1 MENKNAVLIFTVLL
15 AFATLYTLSFN
26 WASKRFEAKA
36 SIHGQ
41 YIADSLQENNLLGS
55 LTLEEAEKK
64 ATREYLRDSISSE
77 AHPFG
82 QTYRE
87 VKEQELNLGLDL
99 QGGMSVTLEVSIP
112 DLIISLSDYSENENF
127 RSAVKNARLAQKN
140 SSNGFMVLFDQ
151 AWISQT
157 ATSENPTELWRIFHN
172 MEQKDLFPAKSTDAE
187 IMDILFREAETA
199 IDNTEN
205 IIRKRIDQLG
215 VAQPNVQKLQNGR
228 ILVELP
234 GIDDRERARKQLKST
249 ANLEFW
255 ETYFNDEVI
264 GRISAANTAVG
275 EILNPELFGD
285 EAPADSTLTQDQLQL
300 KNPLFA
306 TFQMELG
313 RRSAIVGYAQV
324 SDTNRVNDVLNRPEA
339 LEALGADLRLLWDA
353 KSNGNIA
360 TLYAIKDESGKGRA
374 DLTGNSI
381 VDARVSY
388 DEIGDVVVS
397 MTMDSDGARIWGKMT
412 KKCSEENNRA
422 VAVVL
427 DNLVFSAP
435 NVQSAITNGRSQ
447 ISFGSQ
453 QSAQQKIVEAE
464 DLSGL
469 LKAGSLPAPARIVDE
484 VSIGPQL
491 GEDNIKAGMSSFI
504 IALFVVFAYMIFYYS
519 GAGVVSNIAL
529 LANLFFLIGALA
541 SLGAALTL
549 PGIAGIVLTIGTAV
563 DANVLIYERI
573 REEMRHGKGLT
584 LAVKEGYSK
593 AYSAIIDANIT
604 TLLTALILY
613 SFGSGSIRGF
623 ATTLI
628 IGIFTSLFSAI
639 VITRLVFFSRLEKG
653 KNIRFA
659 SKTTENWF
667 HSSAID
673 FIGKRKMMYV
683 FSALVILGGIGSLAS
698 RGLNYGVEFTGGT
711 TFDISFNDEIDTDD
725 VRSAL
730 STAFT
735 EDGTPGNPLVQ
746 TKESD
751 QKLRVMTN
759 FMIESPSEN
768 VDEEINAALEAGLST
783 LNLTK
788 GDDFSIDMYN
798 KVATTISDDFRDGA
812 KKATIFSLLIIF
824 LYIVFRFRKWQY
836 GLGALIA
843 TTHDVLIVLSVF
855 SIFWGILP
863 FTMEIDQAFIAAILT
878 VIGYSINDTVVVFD
892 RIREYVGLYS
902 GKRDDRTLINNAL
915 NSTLSRTVNTSLS
928 TFVVLLTIFSFGGD
942 NIKGFVFALMVGVV
956 VGTYSSIFI
965 ATPSVLDLSKKLSK

>member
-64 ATREYLRDSISSE
+64 ATREYLRDSISSK

-112 DLIISLSDYSENENF
+112 DLVISLSDYSENENF

-140 SSNGFMVLFDQ
+140 SSDGFMVLFEQ
-151 AWISQT
+151 AWNSQT

-172 MEQKDLFPAKSTDAE
+172 MEQKDLFPAKSTDAD
-187 IMDILFREAETA
+187 IMDILFSEAETA

-300 KNPLFA
+300 KNPLFS

-339 LEALGADLRLLWDA
+339 IEALGSDLRLLWDA
-353 KSNGNIA
+353 KSIGNIA
-360 TLYAIKDESGKGRA
+360 TLYAIRDQSGKGRA

-397 MTMDSDGARIWGKMT
+397 MTMDSDGAKTWGKMT

-453 QSAQQKIVEAE
+453 QTAQQKIVEAE

-504 IALFVVFAYMIFYYS
+504 IALLVVFAYMIFYYS

-549 PGIAGIVLTIGTAV
+549 PGIAGIVLTIGMAV

-673 FIGKRKMMYV
+673 FIGKRKRMYV
-683 FSALVILGGIGSLAS
+683 LSALVILGGIGSLAS

-725 VRSAL
+725 VRTAL

-768 VDEEINAALEAGLST
+768 VDEEINAALEAGLLT

-942 NIKGFVFALMVGVV
+942 NIKGFVFALMVGVM

>member
-64 ATREYLRDSISSE
+64 ATREYLRDSISSK

-112 DLIISLSDYSENENF
+112 DLVISLSDYSENENF

-140 SSNGFMVLFDQ
+140 SSDGFMVLFEQ
-151 AWISQT
+151 AWNSQT

-172 MEQKDLFPAKSTDAE
+172 MEQKDLFPAKSTDAD
-187 IMDILFREAETA
+187 IMDILFSEAETA

-300 KNPLFA
+300 KNPLFS

-339 LEALGADLRLLWDA
+339 IEALGSDLRLLWDA
-353 KSNGNIA
+353 KSIGNIA
-360 TLYAIKDESGKGRA
+360 TLYAIRDQSGKGRA

-397 MTMDSDGARIWGKMT
+397 MTMDSDGAKTWGKMT

-453 QSAQQKIVEAE
+453 QTAQQKIVEAE

-504 IALFVVFAYMIFYYS
+504 IALLVVFAYMIFYYS

-549 PGIAGIVLTIGTAV
+549 PGIAGIVLTIGMAV

-639 VITRLVFFSRLEKG
+639 VITRLVFFSRLENG

-673 FIGKRKMMYV
+673 FIGKRKRMYV

-711 TFDISFNDEIDTDD
+711 TFDISFNDTIDTDD
-725 VRSAL
+725 VRAAL

-768 VDEEINAALEAGLST
+768 VDEEINAALEAGLLT

-942 NIKGFVFALMVGVV
+942 NIKGFVFALMVGVM